1 VTRLSEQDVQT
12 GLLGTVVD
20 AAPAAFFVLNENG
33 RFVAA
38 NQYACAMLHY
48 PRKELLAL
56 AVDDV
61 ALSSDLP
68 RLLTQVHDGPQ
79 VGIAPLRRRD
89 GDTVLVRYEARA
101 ASAADV
107 GLVVCVA
114 HPRRVLPAELTPQQ
128 VAARRTRAPRGNR
141 ELTQREV
148 EILQL
153 VAEGLENEEIS
164 KQLYIST
171 ETVKSHVR
179 RLLAKLGARSRTHAV
194 SLGFRRGLID

>member
-1 VTRLSEQDVQT
+1 MARLSEQDVQT

-20 AAPAAFFVLNENG
+20 AAPAAFFVLNEDG

-48 PRKELLAL
+48 PRKELLGL
-56 AVDDV
+56 GIDDI
-61 ALSSDLP
+61 ALSSDL
-68 RLLTQVHDGPQ
+68 RRVLTAVSEGPQ

-128 VAARRTRAPRGNR
+128 EAARRSRPRGNR
-141 ELTQREV
+141 ALTQREV
-148 EILQL
+148 EVLQL

-164 KQLYIST
+164 AQLFIST

-179 RLLAKLGARSRTHAV
+179 RVLAKLDARSRTHAV
-194 SLGFRRGLID
+194 SLGFRGGLID